1 MNKVTLI
8 GRLTKDPE
16 IRYKEVKD
24 EQKAI
29 ARFTLAV
36 NRRYNRDGEQQADFI
51 SCVAFGKT
59 AEFIEKYFRKGLKI
73 AALGRIRTGSYTNK
87 DGVTISTTDIVV
99 EEVEFAES
107 KPASNGSESKSEA
120 SADGF
125 LSVPEDIDDMLP
137 F

>member
-87 DGVTISTTDIVV
+87 DGVVIYTTDIVL

-107 KPASNGSESKSEA
+107 KAASDVHPHPEA
-120 SADGF
+120 SEDGF
-125 LSVPEDIDDMLP
+125 LSVPEDLDDMLP

>member
-16 IRYKEVKD
+16 MRYAEVKG

-36 NRRYNRDGEQQADFI
+36 NRRYSRDGEQQADFI
-51 SCVAFGKT
+51 SCAAFDKT
-59 AEFIEKYFRKGLKI
+59 AEFIEKYFTKGSKI
-73 AALGRIRTGSYTNK
+73 AVAGRIRTGNYTNK
-87 DGVTISTTDIVV
+87 DGITIYTTDVIVR
-99 EEVEFAES
+99 EVEFAGS
-107 KPASNGSESKSEA
+107 KAASDDGKSKEEA
-120 SADGF
+120 SEDGF
-125 LSVPEDIDDMLP
+125 MNVPEDEEDLP